1 MSELGLRRARLARG
15 QAGMYLAN
23 QVTSRVR

>member
-1 MSELGLRRARLARG
+1 MSELGLRRARLARD